1 MKFNEKLKSL
11 RISKNMTQED
21 LAKKLNIS
29 RQSISKWEQ
38 GINEPSIETLKQI
51 CLILDVSINDLIDDD
66 RKIITSYEEK
76 GIKKERRIFLI
87 NCALV
92 IIMFL
97 VSLILIKLM
106 NDKIPMHYDIEGNI
120 TRYGSKWEF
129 LIIPS
134 ISIIFLLIFGLIRFK
149 QIKKQALNIK
159 TLIIFQ
165 YLHFSIQIVI
175 LISVIWIGLANAN
188 DLINNII
195 PFLTGITFSFYIAL
209 NIFTLPIINKKQ
221 NELFGFR
228 TYFTLSNPI
237 AWKKVNQFQ
246 SISALSVSIIS
257 YIIVLISFS
266 DWNIYLLAIVIISI
280 IPTLIYHEILKKK
293 LSNK

>member
-11 RISKNMTQED
+11 RINKKMTQED

-97 VSLILIKLM
+97 VSLIMIKTM
-106 NDKIPMHYDIEGNI
+106 NDKIPMHYDMKGNI

-175 LISVIWIGLANAN
+175 LISVI
-188 DLINNII
+188 
-195 PFLTGITFSFYIAL
+195 
-209 NIFTLPIINKKQ
+209 
-221 NELFGFR
+221 
-228 TYFTLSNPI
+228 
-237 AWKKVNQFQ
+237 
-246 SISALSVSIIS
+246 
-257 YIIVLISFS
+257 
-266 DWNIYLLAIVIISI
+266 
-280 IPTLIYHEILKKK
+280 
-293 LSNK
+293 